1 MNQLMQLYL
10 DNREAPKV
18 PVSVMRNGDV
28 VSISMRGIII
38 PEVGINA
45 EEVAQAIA
53 QAGDA
58 STIVFNINTP
68 GGSVFEAREIMDII
82 RNTSA
87 KTVAHI
93 GSLCA
98 SAGTSIAL
106 ACDEVEMADGAHF
119 MIHNAQAVIGGDKT
133 ALRKAADTME
143 KLEQAIVNDYTAKT
157 GKDSGEVIQMMEET
171 TWMTAKEALANG
183 FIDRIAVAPKTKST
197 WNLASLERVP
207 AELKAPPTD
216 AAPPPPDTP
225 QNATE
230 PAPEA
235 GFFMSA
241 ANANRL
247 RIAQLA

>member
-10 DNREAPKV
+10 DNRSIPKV
-18 PVSVMRNGDV
+18 PVSVVRNGDV
-28 VSISMRGIII
+28 ASISMRGIVI
-38 PEVGINA
+38 PEEGINA

-133 ALRKAADTME
+133 ALRKAADAME
-143 KLEQAIVNDYTAKT
+143 KIEQAIVNDYTTKT
-157 GKDSGEVIQMMEET
+157 GKDAAEIIQMMDAT
-171 TWMTAKEALANG
+171 TWMTAQEALAGG
-183 FIDRIAVAPKTKST
+183 FIDRIAEAAKTRNT
-197 WNLASLERVP
+197 WNLASLEKVP
-207 AELKAPPTD
+207 EELKGPAPDPAPPD
-216 AAPPPPDTP
+216 PEPK
-225 QNATE
+225 NESTE

-247 RIAQLA
+247 RLAQIA

>member
-10 DNREAPKV
+10 DNREVPKV
-18 PVSVMRNGDV
+18 PVSVVRNEDV
-28 VSISMRGIII
+28 VSISMRGIVL

-87 KTVAHI
+87 KTIAHI

-106 ACDEVEMADGAHF
+106 ACDEVEMANGAHF

-143 KLEQAIVNDYTAKT
+143 KIEQAIVNDYTTKT
-157 GKDSGEVIQMMEET
+157 GKPAEEIAQLMDAT
-171 TWMTAKEALANG
+171 TWMTAQEALDGG
-183 FIDRIAVAPKTKST
+183 FIDRIATAPKTKST
-197 WNLASLERVP
+197 WNLASLEKVP
-207 AELKAPPTD
+207 EELKGPP
-216 AAPPPPDTP
+216 AVPEPPPEPKNDT
-225 QNATE
+225 TE

-235 GFFMSA
+235 GFFMAA

-247 RIAQLA
+247 RLATIS